1 MATYGDYKL
10 KVNDN
15 YSVPENLRV
24 NYQRKRQQ
32 MVLLQASIHRLKL
45 DFDQKID
52 DLKIR
57 KKQIVE
63 HVTTVNKRLV
73 EINDELGVSE
83 VMTVPFID
91 EEVEY
96 PENHFHTTDTEVEA
110 YMK

>member
-1 MATYGDYKL
+1 MAEIDKLRRQESLQNDEDAEDRAKIEEAKATYGDYRL
-10 KVNDN
+10 KVYPD
-15 YSVPENLRV
+15 YTVPENARV

-57 KKQIVE
+57 KKQIVD

-73 EINDELGVSE
+73 VINEELGCE
-83 VMTVPFID
+83 D
-91 EEVEY
+91 
-96 PENHFHTTDTEVEA
+96 
-110 YMK
+110 